1 MYAGRIFLG
10 VDVINQKQSVEQKKA
25 GQGWLAVA
33 GSCCWTGTAVA
44 LCVEVGA
51 VVDVAPEACKAG
63 VLCVDPVIYYPFNK
77 IRALISGSGV
87 CVVCV
92 VWM

>member
-1 MYAGRIFLG
+1 
-10 VDVINQKQSVEQKKA
+10 
-25 GQGWLAVA
+25 
-33 GSCCWTGTAVA
+33 
-44 LCVEVGA
+44 VEVGA